1 MLVASLILLAVI
13 AVAAALSLHLGPHG
27 LVASGAIGVVA
38 AVVLIVDVV
47 FLANVASQSLSLGI
61 LIGIVVLSSAI
72 LGFGIRAVKD
82 SKRLGQASL
91 IAKLLYSHGVALTDL
106 TPVGTV
112 RILGE
117 TWSAESLSGTVK
129 AGVEVYVSEIDGLR
143 LKVWANPELSQSI
156 DEEKKA

>member
-1 MLVASLILLAVI
+1 MVVASLILLAVI

-38 AVVLIVDVV
+38 AVVLIVDIV

-61 LIGIVVLSSAI
+61 LLGIAVLSSAI
-72 LGFGIRAVKD
+72 LGLGIRAVKS
-82 SKRLGQASL
+82 SKRLASASL
-91 IAKLLYSHGVALTDL
+91 IAKLLYSQGVALTDL

-112 RILGE
+112 KILGE
-117 TWSAESLSGTVK
+117 TWSAESLSGAVK

-143 LKVWANPELSQSI
+143 LKVWANPELSQNI
-156 DEEKKA
+156 EGEKKA